1 MCYSPEADLVAGL
14 VIGGIGVDAVL
25 HSDDRPSMV
34 QAAVPLVLATHQ
46 LIEAVAWW
54 GLLGRVPAHAGEIA
68 VTLYLVIALGVVPI
82 LVPSAVA
89 LSEPSG
95 FKRSWMHGFVAL
107 GIAVS
112 LVLLSS
118 LATNPYGASIGG
130 RFIAYEVAIP
140 AGGTVTCFYV
150 VAVCAPLLFS
160 SHRRLALLGA
170 LNLPVVALLSV
181 LIGAGLISLWCMWAT
196 VTSLV
201 VARHV
206 RETRT
211 SRKAPPVR
219 GVYHG
224 GLTTKQG

>member
-14 VIGGIGVDAVL
+14 IIGGIGVDAVR
-25 HSDDRPSMV
+25 HADDRPSMV
-34 QAAVPLVLATHQ
+34 LASVPLVLATHQ
-46 LIEAVAWW
+46 LIEAVAWS
-54 GLLGRVPAHAGEIA
+54 GLLGRVPSHAGEVA
-68 VTLYLVIALGVVPI
+68 VTLYLVIALGVVPV

-95 FKRSWMHGFVAL
+95 LRRSWMHGFVAL

-112 LVLLSS
+112 LVLLYS
-118 LATNPYGASIGG
+118 LATGPHGASIGG

-140 AGGTVTCFYV
+140 AGGTVTFFYV

-160 SHRRLALLGA
+160 SHRRLALMGA
-170 LNLPVVALLSV
+170 LNLPVVALLSA
-181 LIGAGLISLWCMWAT
+181 LIGAGLISLWCMWAA

-206 RETRT
+206 RKTRS
-211 SRKAPPVR
+211 SRTAPPFGDPYR
-219 GVYHG
+219 G
-224 GLTTKQG
+224 GLTTKRA

>member
-14 VIGGIGVDAVL
+14 LIGGIAVDAAL
-25 HSDDRPSMV
+25 HADDRPSMV
-34 QAAVPLVLATHQ
+34 LASVPVVLATHQ
-46 LIEAVAWW
+46 IIEAVAWW

-68 VTLYLVIALGVVPI
+68 VALYLVIALGVIPV

-95 FKRSWMHGFVAL
+95 LRRSWMHGFVAL

-112 LVLLSS
+112 MVLLSS

-140 AGGTVTCFYV
+140 AGGTVTFFYV

-181 LIGAGLISLWCMWAT
+181 LIGVGLISLWCMWAAL
-196 VTSLV
+196 TSLV

-206 RETRT
+206 RDTRR
-211 SRKAPPVR
+211 SRTTPRLHDA
-219 GVYHG
+219 YQG
-224 GLTTKQG
+224 GLTTKRI